1 MHDKRFFDLFEKSS
15 HSVRLA
21 GPCSSI
27 GFHLTFRIY
36 LKLLGKN
43 KEPDASCLVRYSSRH
58 RSQPSWPKIN
68 HKTYCYIDQQHFNI
82 GDICIKMLWA
92 ELNIDIQREGLR
104 EAAASKAASDQWRD
118 LVLLSPLPGSGWRG
132 MMDGTFYKLCKIWGR
147 RSSQLSNDLDELFD
161 FWLPVDQI
169 HCTLGPIL
177 YK

>member
-1 MHDKRFFDLFEKSS
+1 MAGQCWVVNRFPFNIQNLFKIAQQKQ
-15 HSVRLA
+15 RA
-21 GPCSSI
+21 PG
-27 GFHLTFRIY
+27 
-36 LKLLGKN
+36 
-43 KEPDASCLVRYSSRH
+43 ASCLVRYSSRH

-92 ELNIDIQREGLR
+92 ELNIDIQREGLS
-104 EAAASKAASDQWRD
+104 EAAVSKAASDQWRD

-147 RSSQLSNDLDELFD
+147 RSSQLCNDLDELFD